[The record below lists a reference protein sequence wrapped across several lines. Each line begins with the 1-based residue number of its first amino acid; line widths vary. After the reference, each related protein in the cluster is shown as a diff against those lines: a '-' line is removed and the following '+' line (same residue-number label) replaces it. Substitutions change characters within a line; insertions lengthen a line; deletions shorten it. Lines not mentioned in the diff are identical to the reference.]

1 MFIQIC
7 INKLTW
13 CHRGDSN
20 KDLIFLPLGHLPAI
34 GADKANIEKMLKK
47 DPEFRCALREE

>member
-20 KDLIFLPLGHLPAI
+20 KDLIFLVLAHLPSI
-34 GADKANIEKMLKK
+34 GADKANIEEMLKEL
-47 DPEFRCALREE
+47 EFKCTLREQ